1 MKITRIVARHV
12 RMPFRHA
19 FSTSRWTLTHKD
31 AIVIEATTDAGLT
44 GWGECVALAYPDYC
58 YESTAINALVLREY
72 LIPLV
77 LGREL
82 ADAQALWEAMS
93 PVAGHRIAKAGLE
106 CAFWDLDA
114 QAHGQS
120 LSQRLG
126 GTRTRV
132 ETGVSVSVHDT
143 PDALLRTV
151 EGYLDEGYQR
161 VKLKIK
167 PGKDL
172 VETALIRRHFPDL
185 KLQVD
190 GNAAYT
196 LEHLDRLAELD
207 AHSLLLIEQPLSN
220 EDIIDHAQL
229 QQRMQTPVCL
239 DESILSADDARKA
252 LSIGA
257 CRVIN
262 IKPGRVGGVR
272 ESVRIHDLCRAQ
284 GVAVWMGGM
293 FETGIGRALN
303 VAVAS
308 LPGFTLPGDISASG
322 KYFAEDIVEMPFV
335 LNGDSTL
342 TVPTAPGLGIR
353 VDARRLAKYTV
364 AQEVFALDVPRAL
377 AHPT

>member
-31 AIVIEATTDAGLT
+31 AIIIEATTDAGRT

-114 QAHGQS
+114 QARGQS

-151 EGYLDEGYQR
+151 EGYLKEGYQR

-172 VETALIRRHFPDL
+172 AEAALIRKHFPDL

-207 AHSLLLIEQPLSN
+207 AYGLLLIEQPLGN
-220 EDIIDHAQL
+220 EDIIDHVQL
-229 QQRMQTPVCL
+229 QQRIQTPVCL
-239 DESILSADDARKA
+239 DESILSEEDARKA

-272 ESVRIHDLCRAQ
+272 ESLRIHDLCRAQ

-308 LPGFTLPGDISASG
+308 LPGFTLPGDISASA
-322 KYFAEDIVEMPFV
+322 KYFKEDIVESPFM
-335 LNGDSTL
+335 LNDDSTL
-342 TVPTAPGLGIR
+342 TVPTAPGLGIQI
-353 VDARRLAKYTV
+353 DTGRLEKYTV
-364 AQEVFALDVPRAL
+364 AKEVFAFHAAPSTAP
-377 AHPT
+377 AA

>member
-1 MKITRIVARHV
+1 
-12 RMPFRHA
+12 MPFRHP

-31 AIVIEATTDAGLT
+31 AILVEATTEDGLT

-72 LIPLV
+72 LVPLL
-77 LGREL
+77 LGLEL
-82 ADAQALWEAMS
+82 PDAQALCNALS
-93 PVAGHRIAKAGLE
+93 PVAGHRMAKAGLE

-114 QAHGQS
+114 QMHGQS
-120 LSQRLG
+120 LSKRLG

-132 ETGVSVSVHDT
+132 ETGVSVSVHET
-143 PDALLRTV
+143 PKALLCTV
-151 EGYLDEGYQR
+151 EGYLREGYRR

-167 PGKDL
+167 PGKDRL
-172 VETALIRRHFPDL
+172 ETALIRKTWPDL
-185 KLQVD
+185 MLQVD

-196 LEHLDRLAELD
+196 LEHVEHLAELD
-207 AHSLLLIEQPLSN
+207 DLDLLLMEQPLSN

-229 QQRMQTPVCL
+229 QRRLRTSVCL

-272 ESVRIHDLCRAQ
+272 ESVLIHDLCAAQ
-284 GVAVWMGGM
+284 GVPVWMGGM
-293 FETGIGRALN
+293 FETGVGRALN

-308 LPGFTLPGDISASG
+308 LPGFKLPGDISASS
-322 KYFAEDIVEMPFV
+322 KYFEEDIVETPFT
-335 LNGDSTL
+335 LQSDSTL
-342 TVPTAPGLGIR
+342 SVPTDPGLGIR
-353 VDARRLAKYTV
+353 IDRGRLEKYTV
-364 AQEVFALDVPRAL
+364 SRDVFSVG
-377 AHPT
+377 

>member
-12 RMPFRHA
+12 RMPLRHA

-31 AIVIEATTDAGLT
+31 AIVIEASTDAGLT

-114 QAHGQS
+114 QARGQS

-151 EGYLDEGYQR
+151 EGYLYEGYQR

-172 VETALIRRHFPDL
+172 AETTLIRRHFPDL

-207 AHSLLLIEQPLSN
+207 AHGLLLIEQPLGN
-220 EDIIDHAQL
+220 EDIIDHVQL
-229 QQRMQTPVCL
+229 QQRIQTPVCL

-272 ESVRIHDLCRAQ
+272 ESLRIHDLCRQQ

-308 LPGFTLPGDISASG
+308 LPGFTLPGDISASA
-322 KYFAEDIVEMPFV
+322 KYFAQDIVESPFV

-342 TVPTAPGLGIR
+342 TVPTGPGLGIA
-353 VDARRLAKYTV
+353 VDTRRLDKFTV
-364 AQEVFALDVPRAL
+364 ATETFK
-377 AHPT
+377 AHAAAA

>member
-31 AIVIEATTDAGLT
+31 AIVIEASTDAGLT

-114 QAHGQS
+114 QARGQS

-151 EGYLDEGYQR
+151 EGYLYEGYQR

-172 VETALIRRHFPDL
+172 AETALIRRHFPDL

-207 AHSLLLIEQPLSN
+207 AHGLLLIEQPLGN
-220 EDIIDHAQL
+220 EDIIDHVQL
-229 QQRMQTPVCL
+229 QQRIQTPVCL

-272 ESVRIHDLCRAQ
+272 ESLRIHDLCRQQ

-308 LPGFTLPGDISASG
+308 LPGFTLPGDISASA
-322 KYFAEDIVEMPFV
+322 KYFAQDIVESPFV

-342 TVPTAPGLGIR
+342 TVPTGPGLGIA
-353 VDARRLAKYTV
+353 VDTRRLDKFTV
-364 AQEVFALDVPRAL
+364 ATETFK
-377 AHPT
+377 AHAAAA

>member
-31 AIVIEATTDAGLT
+31 AIVIEASTDAGLT

-114 QAHGQS
+114 QARGQS

-151 EGYLDEGYQR
+151 EGYLYEGYQR

-172 VETALIRRHFPDL
+172 AETTLIRRHFPDL

-207 AHSLLLIEQPLSN
+207 AHGLLLIEQPLGN
-220 EDIIDHAQL
+220 EDIIDHVQL
-229 QQRMQTPVCL
+229 QQRIQTPVCL

-262 IKPGRVGGVR
+262 IKPGGGGGVR
-272 ESVRIHDLCRAQ
+272 ESLRIHDLCRQQ

-308 LPGFTLPGDISASG
+308 LPGFTLPGDISASA
-322 KYFAEDIVEMPFV
+322 KYFAQDIVESPFV

-342 TVPTAPGLGIR
+342 TVPTGPGLGIA
-353 VDARRLAKYTV
+353 VDTRRLDKFTV
-364 AQEVFALDVPRAL
+364 ATETFK
-377 AHPT
+377 AHAAAA

>member
-31 AIVIEATTDAGLT
+31 AIILEATTDAGLT

-114 QAHGQS
+114 QARGQS

-143 PDALLRTV
+143 PEALLRTV
-151 EGYLDEGYQR
+151 ESYLYEGYQR

-172 VETALIRRHFPDL
+172 AETALIRQHFPDL

-207 AHSLLLIEQPLSN
+207 AHGLLLIEQPLGN
-220 EDIIDHAQL
+220 EDIIDHVQL
-229 QQRMQTPVCL
+229 QQRIQTPVCL

-257 CRVIN
+257 CRIIN

-272 ESVRIHDLCRAQ
+272 ESLQIHDLCRSQ

-308 LPGFTLPGDISASG
+308 LPGFTLPGDISASA
-322 KYFAEDIVEMPFV
+322 KYFAEDIVESPFV

-342 TVPTAPGLGIR
+342 TVPTGPGLGIQ
-353 VDARRLAKYTV
+353 VDARRLEKFTV
-364 AQEVFALDVPRAL
+364 ATESFAAQAVA
-377 AHPT
+377 A

>member
-1 MKITRIVARHV
+1 MKIARITLRHV

-31 AIVIEATTDAGLT
+31 AILVEAATDGGLT

-72 LIPLV
+72 LVPLV

-82 ADAQALWEAMS
+82 ADAQALWDAMS

-114 QAHGQS
+114 QARGQS
-120 LSQRLG
+120 LSTRLG
-126 GTRTRV
+126 GTRERV

-143 PDALLRTV
+143 PEALLRSV
-151 EGYLDEGYQR
+151 EGYLREGYRR

-172 VETALIRRHFPDL
+172 VETALVRKHWPDL

-196 LEHLDRLAELD
+196 LEHLDRLAGLD
-207 AHSLLLIEQPLSN
+207 DLGLLLIEQPLSN

-229 QQRMQTPVCL
+229 QQRMRTAVCL
-239 DESILSADDARKA
+239 DEHPVGRRRAQ
-252 LSIGA
+252 GA
-257 CRVIN
+257 FHRRL
-262 IKPGRVGGVR
+262 PRHQHQAGPRGGVR
-272 ESVRIHDLCRAQ
+272 ESVRSHDLCRAQ
-284 GVAVWMGGM
+284 GVPVWMGGM

-308 LPGFTLPGDISASG
+308 LPGFTLPGDISASS
-322 KYFAEDIVEMPFV
+322 KYFEEDIVEEPFT
-335 LNGDSTL
+335 LNADSTL

-353 VDARRLAKYTV
+353 VDARRLTKYTV
-364 AQEVFALDVPRAL
+364 AEETFTASAR
-377 AHPT
+377 

>member
-1 MKITRIVARHV
+1 MKITRIALRHV

-31 AIVIEATTDAGLT
+31 AILVEATTADGLT

-77 LGREL
+77 LGSEL
-82 ADAQALWEAMS
+82 ADAQALWRALS
-93 PVAGHRIAKAGLE
+93 PVSGHRIAKAGLE

-120 LSQRLG
+120 LSHRLG
-126 GTRTRV
+126 GTRTSV
-132 ETGVSVSVHDT
+132 ETGVSVSVHDS
-143 PDALLRTV
+143 PEALLRTV
-151 EGYLDEGYQR
+151 EGHLREGYRR

-172 VETALIRRHFPDL
+172 METALVRKTWPQL
-185 KLQVD
+185 MLQVD

-196 LEHLDRLAELD
+196 LEHLDSLARLDDLG
-207 AHSLLLIEQPLSN
+207 LLLIEQPLSN
-220 EDIIDHAQL
+220 EDIIDHVQL
-229 QQRMQTPVCL
+229 QQRMRTPVCL

-252 LSIGA
+252 LSISA
-257 CRVIN
+257 CRIIN

-272 ESVRIHDLCRAQ
+272 ESMLIHDLCSAQ
-284 GVAVWMGGM
+284 GVPVWMGGM

-308 LPGFTLPGDISASG
+308 LPGFTLPGDISASS
-322 KYFAEDIVEMPFV
+322 KYFEEDIVQAPFT
-335 LNGDSTL
+335 LQPDSTL
-342 TVPTAPGLGIR
+342 AVPTGLGLGIQI
-353 VDARRLAKYTV
+353 DTARLDKYTV
-364 AQEVFALDVPRAL
+364 AKETFTASA
-377 AHPT
+377 

>member
-31 AIVIEATTDAGLT
+31 AIVIEASTDAGLT

-106 CAFWDLDA
+106 CALWDLDA
-114 QAHGQS
+114 QAQGQS
-120 LSQRLG
+120 LSHRLG

-151 EGYLDEGYQR
+151 EGYLGEGYQR

-172 VETALIRRHFPDL
+172 VETALIRRNFPDL

-207 AHSLLLIEQPLSN
+207 AHSLLLIEQPLGN
-220 EDIIDHAQL
+220 EDIIDHVQL
-229 QQRMQTPVCL
+229 QQRIQTPVCL

-272 ESVRIHDLCRAQ
+272 ESLRIHDLCRQQ

-308 LPGFTLPGDISASG
+308 LPGFTLPGDISASA
-322 KYFAEDIVEMPFV
+322 KYFAEDIVESPFV

-342 TVPTAPGLGIR
+342 TVPTAPGLGIV
-353 VDARRLAKYTV
+353 VDARRLEQFTV
-364 AQEVFALDVPRAL
+364 ATETFT
-377 AHPT
+377 AHAAAA

>member
-1 MKITRIVARHV
+1 MKIARITLRHV

-31 AIVIEATTDAGLT
+31 AILVEAATDGGLT

-72 LIPLV
+72 LVPLV

-82 ADAQALWEAMS
+82 ADAQALWDAMS

-114 QAHGQS
+114 QARGQS
-120 LSQRLG
+120 LSTRLG
-126 GTRTRV
+126 GTRERV

-143 PDALLRTV
+143 PEALLRSV
-151 EGYLDEGYQR
+151 EGYLREGYRR

-172 VETALIRRHFPDL
+172 VETALVRKHWPDL

-196 LEHLDRLAELD
+196 LEHLDRLAGLD
-207 AHSLLLIEQPLSN
+207 DLGLLLIEQPLSN

-229 QQRMQTPVCL
+229 QQRMRTAVCL

-272 ESVRIHDLCRAQ
+272 ESVRSHDLCRAQ
-284 GVAVWMGGM
+284 GVPVWMGGM

-308 LPGFTLPGDISASG
+308 LPGFTLPGDISASS
-322 KYFAEDIVEMPFV
+322 KYFEEDIVEEPFT
-335 LNGDSTL
+335 LNADSTL

-353 VDARRLAKYTV
+353 VDARRLTKYTV
-364 AQEVFALDVPRAL
+364 AEETFTASAR
-377 AHPT
+377 